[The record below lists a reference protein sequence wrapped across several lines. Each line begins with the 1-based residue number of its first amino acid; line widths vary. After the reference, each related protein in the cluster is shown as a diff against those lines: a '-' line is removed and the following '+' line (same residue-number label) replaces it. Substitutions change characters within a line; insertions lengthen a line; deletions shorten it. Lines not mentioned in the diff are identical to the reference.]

1 MPSTLPEQLHGL
13 LDIGRALRSRGE
25 LGPVLTAIAAG
36 LLRATDFKAV
46 VINLRRPEWDDFEIV
61 VSLGEEDDAYE
72 ALMGQTTTWADW
84 GPFLAP
90 QHETAGAYFIPAGTL
105 DWGFEHAS
113 YVPDRPASDDPGD
126 WHPEDALLVPLTDSD
141 GELLGIVSVDEP
153 VSGRRPGAA
162 QLELVALACAHAAA
176 AIEHA
181 QATAAARRHSTA
193 VEHLLRVS
201 ARLGAGRSLDDVL
214 AEVCAGIRDALG
226 FQRVTACLPAAED
239 APIVPRAWVGWSE
252 EDLAQLSRPRYRD
265 IRALF
270 APAGLQEG
278 CALYELEEA
287 HAMLPDFMH
296 DFYPSERNG
305 RGPRAWDRHWLV
317 VPLYD
322 RDDGFLGLIWADDPE
337 DRLLPTPERLQA
349 LRAFANQAATAV
361 ESAGQLAG
369 MRHLAEHDPLTGL
382 RNRRGFREG
391 IDAHIAGTPAVSLLI
406 CDLDNFKRVN
416 DSLGHEAGDEVLAIF
431 SALLRD
437 CTREADVPT
446 RLGGEEFALVL
457 PGAGETEAMAVAE
470 RLRRAVHERFAEH
483 PAAVSVSIGVATSGP
498 GMASAAAL
506 MRAANRALY
515 AAKHLGRDRC
525 VAAHAETLDMLD
537 AVREAD
543 GSAREQLAA
552 AMLLAETL
560 DLRDVGTA
568 RHSETVGRYAE
579 QIARALGWD
588 PARVARVRAAGILHD
603 IGKLGISDAILHKPG
618 KLDAAEWE
626 EMERHPE
633 LGARILEHANLRD
646 IAGWVLAHHER
657 IDGAG
662 YPRRIAGDEIPVEAR
677 ILAVADAYEAMTA
690 DRPYRRALPAAVAR
704 AQLEHGAGTQFDAGI
719 VAAFAALLEA
729 EERVATAGD
738 TPAPGPRAPAA
749 SAAR

>member
-1 MPSTLPEQLHGL
+1 MGW
-13 LDIGRALRSRGE
+13 AVAE
-25 LGPVLTAIAAG
+25 LA
-36 LLRATDFKAV
+36 
-46 VINLRRPEWDDFEIV
+46 
-61 VSLGEEDDAYE
+61 
-72 ALMGQTTTWADW
+72 
-84 GPFLAP
+84 
-90 QHETAGAYFIPAGTL
+90 
-105 DWGFEHAS
+105 
-113 YVPDRPASDDPGD
+113 
-126 WHPEDALLVPLTDSD
+126 
-141 GELLGIVSVDEP
+141 
-153 VSGRRPGAA
+153 
-162 QLELVALACAHAAA
+162 
-176 AIEHA
+176 
-181 QATAAARRHSTA
+181 
-193 VEHLLRVS
+193 
-201 ARLGAGRSLDDVL
+201 
-214 AEVCAGIRDALG
+214 
-226 FQRVTACLPAAED
+226 
-239 APIVPRAWVGWSE
+239 
-252 EDLAQLSRPRYRD
+252 
-265 IRALF
+265 ALF
-270 APAGLQEG
+270 ASALSQIETLFAPEGLREG

-287 HAMLPDFMH
+287 HAMLPAFMH

-305 RGPRAWDRHWLV
+305 RGPQAWDRHWLV

-322 RDDGFLGLIWADDPE
+322 RDGAFLGLIWADDPE

-391 IDAHIAGTPAVSLLI
+391 IDAHIAGGRAVSLLI

-416 DSLGHEAGDEVLAIF
+416 DSLGHEAGDEVLAH
-431 SALLRD
+431 LLRAPA
-437 CTREADVPT
+437 RLHARRRRADAAGRRGV
-446 RLGGEEFALVL
+446 RARAARGGGGRGDGGRRA
-457 PGAGETEAMAVAE
+457 PAPRRARA
-470 RLRRAVHERFAEH
+470 LRRACRGGLGLDRRRDDRR
-483 PAAVSVSIGVATSGP
+483 PAWAPPS
-498 GMASAAAL
+498 AL

-579 QIARALGWD
+579 QIARAMGWD

-618 KLDAAEWE
+618 RLDAAEWE

-646 IAGWVLAHHER
+646 IASWVLAHHER
-657 IDGAG
+657 VDGAG
-662 YPRRIAGDEIPVEAR
+662 YPRGVAGDEIPVEAR

-690 DRPYRRALPAAVAR
+690 DRPYRRALPTAVAR
-704 AQLEHGAGTQFDAGI
+704 GQLEAGAGTQFDAGV
-719 VAAFAALLEA
+719 VAAFLTILEA
-729 EERVATAGD
+729 AR
-738 TPAPGPRAPAA
+738 PARRAPRA
-749 SAAR
+749 SGAR

>member
-1 MPSTLPEQLHGL
+1 MTRAAPSPLPEQLRGL
-13 LDIGRALRSRGE
+13 LDIGRALRSGGDLE
-25 LGPVLTAIAAG
+25 PVLSAIAAG
-36 LLRATDFKAV
+36 LRRATGFRAV

-61 VSLGEEDDAYE
+61 VSLGEEE
-72 ALMGQTTTWADW
+72 ACAALLGETTTWADW
-84 GPFLAP
+84 APFLVPAN
-90 QHETAGAYFIPAGTL
+90 ERAGAYFIQAGTM
-105 DWGFEHAS
+105 DWGSEIAS
-113 YVPDRPASDDPGD
+113 YVPDRPASDDPRD
-126 WHPEDALLVPLTDSD
+126 WHPEDALLVPLTDSQ

-153 VSGRRPGAA
+153 VSGRRPGEE

-181 QATAAARRHSTA
+181 QATAAARRHSAA

-201 ARLGAGRSLDDVL
+201 ARLGAGRSLDEVL

-226 FQRVTACLPAAED
+226 FQKVTVCLPPADE
-239 APIVPRAWVGWSE
+239 APIEPCAWVGWTVE
-252 EDLAQLSRPRYRD
+252 ELALLSRPRFSQ
-265 IRALF
+265 IEALF
-270 APAGLQEG
+270 APEGLQEG

-287 HAMLPDFMH
+287 HAMLPAFMH

-305 RGPRAWDRHWLV
+305 RGPQAWDRHWLV

-322 RDDGFLGLIWADDPE
+322 RDGSFLGLIWADEPE

-391 IDAHIAGTPAVSLLI
+391 IDGHIAGARAVSLLI

-416 DSLGHEAGDEVLAIF
+416 DSLGHEAGDEVLALF
-431 SALLRD
+431 AALLRE
-437 CTREADVPT
+437 CATSADVPT

-457 PGAGETEAMAVAE
+457 PGAGEAEAMAVAE
-470 RLRRAVHERFAEH
+470 RLRRAVHERFAAH
-483 PAAVSVSIGVATSGP
+483 PATVSVSIGVASTGP
-498 GMASAAAL
+498 GLGSASAL

-579 QIARALGWD
+579 QIALAMGWD

-618 KLDAAEWE
+618 RLDAAEWQ

-646 IAGWVLAHHER
+646 IASWVLAHHER
-657 IDGAG
+657 VDGGG
-662 YPRRIAGDEIPVEAR
+662 YPRGVAGDEIPGEAR

-704 AQLEHGAGTQFDAGI
+704 EQLEEGAGTQFDAGV
-719 VAAFAALLEA
+719 VAAFVAILDAPQRVSAL
-729 EERVATAGD
+729 R
-738 TPAPGPRAPAA
+738 
-749 SAAR
+749 

>member
-1 MPSTLPEQLHGL
+1 
-13 LDIGRALRSRGE
+13 
-25 LGPVLTAIAAG
+25 
-36 LLRATDFKAV
+36 
-46 VINLRRPEWDDFEIV
+46 
-61 VSLGEEDDAYE
+61 
-72 ALMGQTTTWADW
+72 MGQTTTWADW

-153 VSGRRPGAA
+153 VSGRRPDAA

-226 FQRVTACLPAAED
+226 FQRVAACLPAAGD

-252 EDLAQLSRPRYRD
+252 EDSPSSRRPRYRD

-270 APAGLQEG
+270 APEGLQEG

-391 IDAHIAGTPAVSLLI
+391 IDAHIAGRARSRCSSATWTTSSASTTRWATRRATRCSPSSRRCCATAPARPTCRRGWAARSSPWCCRGRGDRGDGGGRAPAPRRARALRRASGRGL
-406 CDLDNFKRVN
+406 RV
-416 DSLGHEAGDEVLAIF
+416 DRRRDVRAGDGERRRADARRQPR
-431 SALLRD
+431 ALRRQAPRPRPLRRRPRGDARHARRGPRGRRLGPRAARRRDAAGRDARPARRRHRPALRD
-437 CTREADVPT
+437 RRPLRGADRARP
-446 RLGGEEFALVL
+446 RLG
-457 PGAGETEAMAVAE
+457 PGAGRPRPRGGDPARHRQARHLRRDPPQARQARRRGVGGDGAPPRAGRAHPRARQPARHRGLGARAPRADRRRRLPAPDRRGRDPRRGPDPRGRGRLRGDDRRPALPPCAPRGRRARAARARCGDAVRRGDRR
-470 RLRRAVHERFAEH
+470 RLRRAARGPEEPRGDR
-483 PAAVSVSIGVATSGP
+483 PAA
-498 GMASAAAL
+498 
-506 MRAANRALY
+506 
-515 AAKHLGRDRC
+515 
-525 VAAHAETLDMLD
+525 
-537 AVREAD
+537 
-543 GSAREQLAA
+543 
-552 AMLLAETL
+552 
-560 DLRDVGTA
+560 
-568 RHSETVGRYAE
+568 
-579 QIARALGWD
+579 
-588 PARVARVRAAGILHD
+588 
-603 IGKLGISDAILHKPG
+603 
-618 KLDAAEWE
+618 
-626 EMERHPE
+626 
-633 LGARILEHANLRD
+633 
-646 IAGWVLAHHER
+646 
-657 IDGAG
+657 
-662 YPRRIAGDEIPVEAR
+662 
-677 ILAVADAYEAMTA
+677 
-690 DRPYRRALPAAVAR
+690 PAAR
-704 AQLEHGAGTQFDAGI
+704 
-719 VAAFAALLEA
+719 
-729 EERVATAGD
+729 
-738 TPAPGPRAPAA
+738 GPRAPAA
-749 SAAR
+749 PQPRGSSAAALAMPSQGSPRSSSRPGTVRSVWTRGRSSGSSSSSQASGAATGAPGMARTA

>member
-1 MPSTLPEQLHGL
+1 
-13 LDIGRALRSRGE
+13 LDIGRALRSGGDLE
-25 LGPVLTAIAAG
+25 AVLTAIAEG
-36 LLRATDFKAV
+36 LLRATGFKAV

-72 ALMGQTTTWADW
+72 ALMGATTTWADW
-84 GPFLAP
+84 GPFLVP
-90 QHETAGAYFIPAGTL
+90 EHETAGSYFIPAGTM
-105 DWGFEHAS
+105 DWSFDHAS
-113 YVPDRPASDDPGD
+113 YVPDRPASDDPRD

-153 VSGRRPGAA
+153 VSGRRPDAA

-181 QATAAARRHSTA
+181 QATAAARRHSAA

-201 ARLGAGRSLDDVL
+201 ARLGAGRSLDDAL
-214 AEVCAGIRDALG
+214 REVCAGIRDALG
-226 FQRVTACLPAAED
+226 FAKVCVHLPDRETGAIRPRASVGWAADVLAGLPAARQED
-239 APIVPRAWVGWSE
+239 IE
-252 EDLAQLSRPRYRD
+252 E
-265 IRALF
+265 LF
-270 APAGLQEG
+270 APDRLQEG

-287 HAMLPDFMH
+287 HALVPAFMH
-296 DFYPSERNG
+296 GLYPSERNG
-305 RGPRAWDRHWLV
+305 RGPEAWDRHWLV

-322 RDDGFLGLIWADDPE
+322 RGGAFSGLIWADDPE

-361 ESAGQLAG
+361 ESARQLAG

-391 IDAHIAGTPAVSLLI
+391 IDSHIAGVRAVSLLI

-416 DSLGHEAGDEVLAIF
+416 DSLGYEAGDEVLAIF
-431 SALLRD
+431 SALLRQ
-437 CTREADVPT
+437 CTRDGDVPT

-457 PGAGETEAMAVAE
+457 PGAGEADAMAVAE
-470 RLRRAVHERFAEH
+470 RLRRAVTERFAAH
-483 PAAVSVSIGVATSGP
+483 PASVSVSVGVATTGP
-498 GMASAAAL
+498 GLTSTSAL
-506 MRAANRALY
+506 MRAANRALH

-525 VAAHAETLDMLD
+525 VAAHAETLDMLE

-579 QIARALGWD
+579 QLARSLGWA

-618 KLDAAEWE
+618 KLDAAEWA

-662 YPRRIAGDEIPVEAR
+662 YPRGIAGDEIPVEAR

-690 DRPYRRALPAAVAR
+690 DRPYRRALPPAVAR
-704 AQLEHGAGTQFDAGI
+704 GELEAGAGTQFDAD
-719 VAAFAALLEA
+719 VVRAFLASLDGAAAL
-729 EERVATAGD
+729 
-738 TPAPGPRAPAA
+738 APARA
-749 SAAR
+749 IAAP

>member
-1 MPSTLPEQLHGL
+1 
-13 LDIGRALRSRGE
+13 
-25 LGPVLTAIAAG
+25 
-36 LLRATDFKAV
+36 
-46 VINLRRPEWDDFEIV
+46 
-61 VSLGEEDDAYE
+61 
-72 ALMGQTTTWADW
+72 
-84 GPFLAP
+84 
-90 QHETAGAYFIPAGTL
+90 
-105 DWGFEHAS
+105 
-113 YVPDRPASDDPGD
+113 
-126 WHPEDALLVPLTDSD
+126 
-141 GELLGIVSVDEP
+141 
-153 VSGRRPGAA
+153 
-162 QLELVALACAHAAA
+162 
-176 AIEHA
+176 
-181 QATAAARRHSTA
+181 
-193 VEHLLRVS
+193 
-201 ARLGAGRSLDDVL
+201 
-214 AEVCAGIRDALG
+214 
-226 FQRVTACLPAAED
+226 
-239 APIVPRAWVGWSE
+239 
-252 EDLAQLSRPRYRD
+252 
-265 IRALF
+265 
-270 APAGLQEG
+270 
-278 CALYELEEA
+278 
-287 HAMLPDFMH
+287 MLPDFMH

-391 IDAHIAGTPAVSLLI
+391 IDAHIAGTRAVSLLI

-704 AQLEHGAGTQFDAGI
+704 AQLEHGAGTQFDAGDRRRLRRAPRGRGARRDRRRRPGARAPRAGRLSRA
-719 VAAFAALLEA
+719 VARPRPWRCPPRDRRAPRAGPGTVRSVWRRGCSSGSSSSSQASGAA
-729 EERVATAGD
+729 TG
-738 TPAPGPRAPAA
+738 APGM
-749 SAAR
+749 ARTAYGATVVCP